1 MSSASSAAGMHE
13 RRGREGRGRRR
24 MENVRIVVL
33 KEAKPQDLG
42 LTKKVENSRKKCLT
56 FGLPGAILAK
66 RSRERRTDFYQANKI

>member
-1 MSSASSAAGMHE
+1 MHE

-42 LTKKVENSRKKCLT
+42 LVKKVEKS
-56 FGLPGAILAK
+56 
-66 RSRERRTDFYQANKI
+66 